1 MEFFVKK
8 FSELSVNELY
18 EILKSRAEVFL
29 IEQGIICQDMDDI
42 DYKSSH
48 YFLTDNEKIV
58 AYLRAFECEDDLH
71 TLSIGRVLTIEHG
84 KGIGRELIE
93 RSLLQIKNERVYN
106 RIILHAQKYAIGF
119 YEKFGFKVISDE
131 FLEEG
136 VIHVSMELKW
146 KWYNV

>member
-48 YFLTDNEKIV
+48 YFFKDNERVI
-58 AYLRAFECEDDLH
+58 AYLRAFECEDDLN
-71 TLSIGRVLTIEHG
+71 TFSIGRVLTIEHG
-84 KGIGRELIE
+84 KGIGRELME
-93 RSLLQIKNERVYN
+93 RSLLQIKNERIYN
-106 RIILHAQKYAIGF
+106 RIILHAQKHAIGF

-136 VIHVSMELKW
+136 VIHVTMEYKW
-146 KWYNV
+146 K

>member
-48 YFLTDNEKIV
+48 YFFKDNERVI
-58 AYLRAFECEDDLH
+58 AYLRAFECEDDLN

-84 KGIGRELIE
+84 KGIGRELME
-93 RSLLQIKNERVYN
+93 RSLLQIKNERIYN
-106 RIILHAQKYAIGF
+106 RIILHAQKHAIGF

-136 VIHVSMELKW
+136 VIHVTMEYKW
-146 KWYNV
+146 K

>member
-48 YFLTDNEKIV
+48 CFFKDNERVI
-58 AYLRAFECEDDLH
+58 AYLRAFECEDDLN

-84 KGIGRELIE
+84 KGIGRELME

-106 RIILHAQKYAIGF
+106 RIILHAQKHAIGF

-136 VIHVSMELKW
+136 VIHATMELKW
-146 KWYNV
+146 K

>member
-48 YFLTDNEKIV
+48 YFFKDNERVI
-58 AYLRAFECEDDLH
+58 AYLRAFECEDDLN
-71 TLSIGRVLTIEHG
+71 TLSIGRVLTVEHG
-84 KGIGRELIE
+84 KGIGRELME
-93 RSLLQIKNERVYN
+93 RSLLQIKNERIYN
-106 RIILHAQKYAIGF
+106 RIILRAQKHAIGF

-136 VIHVSMELKW
+136 VIHVTMEYKW
-146 KWYNV
+146 K

>member
-48 YFLTDNEKIV
+48 CFFKDNERVI
-58 AYLRAFECEDDLH
+58 AYLRAFECEDDSN

-84 KGIGRELIE
+84 KGIGRELME
-93 RSLLQIKNERVYN
+93 RSLLHIKNERIYN
-106 RIILHAQKYAIGF
+106 RIILHAQKHAIGF

-136 VIHVSMELKW
+136 VIHVTMEYKW
-146 KWYNV
+146 K